1 MTCML
6 VAHTGLHITL
16 LCTKD
21 YSCSPG
27 KNLDIALRS
36 LKFPSFPGRTH
47 SQASIEAQMLSHIQ
61 KPPMIYTAE
70 DFVQNGWCLAT
81 TVHGYHSASA
91 LEILLQETVG
101 SETAATI
108 YYSSRRSSWEGY
120 PTSFATFRGE
130 PPPALFL
137 VLGKTLR
144 SPIDLFSTP
153 EAHLTYISTS
163 DIRVHWSVV

>member
-6 VAHTGLHITL
+6 VAHTGLNITL

-27 KNLDIALRS
+27 KSLDIAIRS
-36 LKFPSFPGRTH
+36 LKFPSFPGRAY
-47 SQASIEAQMLSHIQ
+47 SQASIEAQMLSHTQ

-70 DFVQNGWCLAT
+70 EFFVQNGWCLAT

-101 SETAATI
+101 SETAANI
-108 YYSSRRSSWEGY
+108 YYSSRRSSWEGH
-120 PTSFATFRGE
+120 PTSFATFRGG
-130 PPPALFL
+130 A
-137 VLGKTLR
+137 
-144 SPIDLFSTP
+144 TP
-153 EAHLTYISTS
+153 CFIFGSG
-163 DIRVHWSVV
+163 